1 MRAALLSHRLERKR
15 RTSKL
20 AAAVALS
27 GLLATSGARADDAP
41 APSPP
46 AAPVAESRAKAD
58 GDAKPVTL
66 DEVLTSVRLSFPLI
80 VAALRDQAAAA
91 GDLLSAEGAFDPTV
105 KARGGVASGY
115 YDYGRVEISVEQ
127 PTPFW
132 GTSLIAGWRLGQGF
146 SPSGGGGQFG
156 GIPSYYGELA
166 TFDAGEIRAGVSVPL
181 WRNGPIDRRRA
192 SIRRAEIGQ
201 RIASLSTEQQKIEA
215 ARAAAHRY
223 WDWVA
228 AGARVAIAR
237 DWYEIAKTRD
247 AALGERAARGDIP
260 AFEQLENRRTLVQR
274 EGAVVAA
281 TRSLEQAAIEL
292 SMYLRDARGEPALAA
307 SSRLPPAFPDAAEP
321 FGMNVEASIERAHD
335 ARPEPARLSA
345 QREQFDVDRRFAENQ
360 LAPGIDL
367 SLVGVKDLGSATDGM
382 IEKQGTPMLE
392 VGLTIDIPIP
402 NRAARGRVEA
412 ARAGAEKVEA
422 QAKLVRDRIAAD
434 VRDAASA
441 LRAAKLRVEVAH
453 REVALAEELEAGER
467 RRFELGDSTLL
478 IVNLREQATAEARIR
493 EVDAKSDVQRA
504 MASYRAAL
512 GELGR

>member
-1 MRAALLSHRLERKR
+1 
-15 RTSKL
+15 
-20 AAAVALS
+20 VN
-27 GLLATSGARADDAP
+27 
-41 APSPP
+41 
-46 AAPVAESRAKAD
+46 
-58 GDAKPVTL
+58 
-66 DEVLTSVRLSFPLI
+66 
-80 VAALRDQAAAA
+80 
-91 GDLLSAEGAFDPTV
+91 
-105 KARGGVASGY
+105 SGY
-115 YDYGRVEISVEQ
+115 YDYGRVDIAVEQ

-132 GTSLIAGWRLGQGF
+132 GTSLIAGWRFGQGF
-146 SPSGGGGQFG
+146 SPSGSGEYG
-156 GIPSYYGELA
+156 GIPSYYGNLA

-192 SIRRAEIGQ
+192 SIRRAELGQ

-223 WDWVA
+223 WEWVA

-260 AFEQLENRRTLVQR
+260 AFEQLENRRTLIQR

-292 SMYLRDARGEPALAA
+292 SMYLRDARGEPVLAS

-321 FGMNVEASIERAHD
+321 SGMNVEASIERAHG

-345 QREQFDVDRRFAENQ
+345 QREQFDVERRFAENQ
-360 LAPGIDL
+360 MVPGIDL
-367 SLVGVKDLGSATDGM
+367 SLVGAKDLGSATAGM
-382 IEKQGTPMLE
+382 TEKQGAPRLE

-402 NRAARGRVEA
+402 NRAARGRVAA
-412 ARAGAEKVEA
+412 ARAGAEKVDV
-422 QAKLVRDRIAAD
+422 QARLVRDRIAAD

-441 LRAAKLRVEVAH
+441 SRAARLRVDVAH
-453 REVALAEELEAGER
+453 REVADAEELEAGER

-493 EVDAKSDVQRA
+493 EVDAKSDFHRA